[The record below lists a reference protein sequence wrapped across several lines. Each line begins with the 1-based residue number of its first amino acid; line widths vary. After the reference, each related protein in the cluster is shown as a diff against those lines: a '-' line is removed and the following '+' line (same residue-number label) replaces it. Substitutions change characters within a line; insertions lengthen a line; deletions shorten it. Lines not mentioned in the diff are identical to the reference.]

1 VQTWDVAGV
10 RTTRV
15 LNEQSSDKTEGG
27 IQGCSFG
34 VVGVH
39 INILGNH
46 RKVAATTNCN
56 LGRVSVSVSQ
66 DDKGIHA
73 MIIGSRSI
81 AADNRIAAPD
91 CVGDIR

>member
-1 VQTWDVAGV
+1 M
-10 RTTRV
+10 
-15 LNEQSSDKTEGG
+15 SSRLQKQREAYKAAPLG
-27 IQGCSFG
+27 
-34 VVGVH
+34 VGVH
-39 INILGNH
+39 QDILGNH

-56 LGRVSVSVSQ
+56 LGRVGVGVSQ

-81 AADNRIAAPD
+81 AADNRIAMPD